1 MVVYCYHKMN
11 PMNSGKAKTVG
22 IGSVMSVMFQ
32 MSLSCLCIKGYLS
45 RLVLLGNGGT
55 FQKLSLVGYC

>member
-22 IGSVMSVMFQ
+22 IGSVMFESQ
-32 MSLSCLCIKGYLS
+32 MSLSCLFIKGYLS
-45 RLVLLGNGGT
+45 RLVLLGNGGN